1 MRAQRHA
8 SSPPVATGSGSGA
21 DANADA
27 NVYASSSSFS
37 SPRAVPSP
45 SAGTRRSPTHRYS
58 VSPGSN
64 GTRHFAAAAPGVEDE
79 EVGGIGEAFPG
90 KWTRAKPLA
99 RRLVDVVGAGDGSV
113 GRDGR
118 ARAGA
123 GGVDDAF
130 DSAYDKSG
138 PSSTTHSGYTSDD
151 GEGGAGGG
159 GKNDSAAGGAAPARF
174 EPAAAGTAARLG
186 AFSGGGGAFGAYRA
200 AEATT
205 TSREVRGEGSRTQ
218 KSVLTMSL
226 RREAERR

>member
-1 MRAQRHA
+1 M
-8 SSPPVATGSGSGA
+8 
-21 DANADA
+21 
-27 NVYASSSSFS
+27 
-37 SPRAVPSP
+37 P

-64 GTRHFAAAAPGVEDE
+64 GTRHFAAAVPGVEDE

-99 RRLVDVVGAGDGSV
+99 RRLVDVVGGGGSP

-138 PSSTTHSGYTSDD
+138 PSSSTHSGHTSED
-151 GEGGAGGG
+151 GEGVAGAG
-159 GKNDSAAGGAAPARF
+159 GKNDAAAGGAAPARF

-200 AEATT
+200 AEATQA
-205 TSREVRGEGSRTQ
+205 SREVRGEGSRTQ
-218 KSVLTMSL
+218 NSVLTMSL